1 MNPGPNYSAAY
12 IVLHTNSPSPALSGH
27 GFAFTIGRGNNLCV
41 LAAEMIAERL
51 VGKTLEQLTSNM
63 GQTWRHL
70 VSDSQLRWV
79 GPEKGVI
86 HLGLSTCVNAV
97 WDLWARYLGKPVWQ
111 VVSDMTPE
119 EFVRCIDFRYILD
132 AITPEEAVALLR
144 EQAKTKAAR
153 LEEARR
159 SKAVPAYTTQA
170 GWLGFSDEKMV
181 QLIQSNLAQGMDK
194 FKFKVGGN
202 LEDDM
207 RRLQIA
213 RDTIGYDRL
222 LMVDANQV
230 WSVPEA
236 IDYMLHLVKY
246 KPL

>member
-12 IVLHTNSPSPALSGH
+12 IILRTNTDLEGH
-27 GFAFTIGRGNNLCV
+27 GFAFTIGRGNNLCTA
-41 LAAEMIAERL
+41 AAEMIAERL
-51 VGKTLEQLTSNM
+51 VGKTLAELTENM
-63 GQTWRHL
+63 GKTWRHL

-97 WDLWARYLGKPVWQ
+97 WDLWGRYLNKPVWKI
-111 VVSDMTPE
+111 VADMTPE
-119 EFVRCIDFRYILD
+119 EFVRCIDFRYIVD

-144 EQAKTKAAR
+144 EQEKTKAAR
-153 LEEARR
+153 LEDAHV

-181 QLIQSNLAQGMDK
+181 QLIKSNLAVGMDK

-202 LEDDM
+202 LEDDR

-213 RDTIGYDRL
+213 RDTIGYDRM

-236 IDYMLHLVKY
+236 IEYMLELVQF